1 MFAYFIVRQRWRR
14 EEEETRLMYQFVENI
29 IGRFTSELHIFLV
42 HAKLCGVKLQRCIEV
57 CHSLDETIW
66 QCLFSVVFFDR
77 LEETKFCKTE
87 FSLKNID

>member
-42 HAKLCGVKLQRCIEV
+42 RAKLCGVQLQHCIEV
-57 CHSLDETIW
+57 CHSLDETI
-66 QCLFSVVFFDR
+66 
-77 LEETKFCKTE
+77 
-87 FSLKNID
+87 